1 MEKQGKDRTEI
12 NKALK
17 EKSSTV
23 KGETDEIN
31 PKFKMMNTPMGKV
44 MLGKATI
51 ADMSEKSGM
60 DVNELIQKLE
70 VIISSLT

>member
-1 MEKQGKDRTEI
+1 MDITKETKLKEVLENHPQ
-12 NKALK
+12 LK
-17 EKSSTV
+17 EKLT
-23 KGETDEIN
+23 EIN

-60 DVNELIQKLE
+60 DVNELIQKLA
-70 VIISSLT
+70 VIISGLK

>member
-1 MEKQGKDRTEI
+1 MDITKETKLKELLENHPQ
-12 NKALK
+12 LK
-17 EKSSTV
+17 EKLT
-23 KGETDEIN
+23 EIN

-60 DVNELIQKLE
+60 DVNELILKLA
-70 VIISSLT
+70 VIISSLK

>member
-1 MEKQGKDRTEI
+1 MDITKETKLKELLENHPQ
-12 NKALK
+12 LK
-17 EKSSTV
+17 EKLT
-23 KGETDEIN
+23 EIN

-60 DVNELIQKLE
+60 DVNELIQKLS
-70 VIISSLT
+70 VIISSLK

>member
-1 MEKQGKDRTEI
+1 MDITKDTKLKELLE
-12 NKALK
+12 NHPQLK
-17 EKSSTV
+17 EKLA
-23 KGETDEIN
+23 EIN

-60 DVNELIQKLE
+60 DVNELIQKLS
-70 VIISSLT
+70 VIISSLK

>member
-1 MEKQGKDRTEI
+1 MDITKETKLKELLENHPQ
-12 NKALK
+12 LK
-17 EKSSTV
+17 EKLT
-23 KGETDEIN
+23 EIN

-60 DVNELIQKLE
+60 DVNELIQKLA
-70 VIISSLT
+70 VIISSLK